1 MLLTLPGISQRILVV
16 ENIKSMRNI
25 KYYPG
30 DIIML
35 KVENKSNRVIDEIY
49 DMTDSSISLTLM
61 GEVKLDKITGI
72 YRESW
77 LVQTTRGLSFLAG
90 VGYFGIDSFNR
101 LINNDSPVILVETA
115 VISAGF
121 IALAAAL
128 TPLRYRKYN
137 TTGNWGLRTINLDS
151 F

>member
-101 LINNDSPVILVETA
+101 LINNDSPVILAETA
-115 VISAGF
+115 IISAGF
-121 IALAAAL
+121 IAFAAAL

-137 TTGNWGLRTINLDS
+137 TTRNWGLRTIDLDS